1 MGRSHLLELHDLPWF
16 PVVWRDL
23 LTDYLSFYAATLRP
37 YRRVAPIVAGALE
50 RAGTN
55 RIVDLCSG
63 AGRPVLSLMSEIRGC
78 GLSRLEVVLTDKY
91 PNLAAWRDIQTSE
104 GDSVSFEATPVDAV
118 DVPRRLAGFRTLF
131 TSFHHFAPDSAR
143 LVLSDAVNSGQG
155 IGIFEYTER
164 SWWIWG
170 IPILLIPLFV
180 WISTPFIR
188 PFSWRRL
195 LWTYLLPVVPV
206 VALWDGFVSC
216 LRSYSV
222 EELRGLVEGKG
233 NGVYRWE
240 IGRVPS
246 RGLSRVTYLVGL
258 PLLTVGTRRH
268 QEPGVAENVEGEGS

>member
-1 MGRSHLLELHDLPWF
+1 M
-16 PVVWRDL
+16 VWRDL

-195 LWTYLLPVVPV
+195 LWTYLLPVGTGGGPV
-206 VALWDGFVSC
+206 GRLRFLSSELLGRGASWSC
-216 LRSYSV
+216 
-222 EELRGLVEGKG
+222 RGEGQ
-233 NGVYRWE
+233 R
-240 IGRVPS
+240 
-246 RGLSRVTYLVGL
+246 GL
-258 PLLTVGTRRH
+258 PLGDRPRAVQRSQPCHLPGWPTPPYRRDEASSGTGCCRERRGRRQLTTVRPT
-268 QEPGVAENVEGEGS
+268 P